1 MYLKALTVEF
11 TILESYVTLGKLL
24 TSSSYSFPFVK
35 REIIISISQVLKR
48 LNYFSLESCLI

>member
-1 MYLKALTVEF
+1 MYLKALTVEL

-24 TSSSYSFPFVK
+24 TSLSYHFTFVK